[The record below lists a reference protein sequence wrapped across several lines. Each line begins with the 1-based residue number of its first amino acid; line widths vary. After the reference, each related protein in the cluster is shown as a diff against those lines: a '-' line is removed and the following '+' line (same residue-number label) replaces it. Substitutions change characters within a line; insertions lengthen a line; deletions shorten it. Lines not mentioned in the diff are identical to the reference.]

1 MSEPLPA
8 MTSRRLIR
16 VLIGAG
22 WRRERQ
28 AGSHVMLVREDGSG
42 LVVVPD
48 HAGDLRPN
56 TLRGIL
62 KQAGLSPAEFNRLRL
77 GR

>member
-1 MSEPLPA
+1 
-8 MTSRRLIR
+8 
-16 VLIGAG
+16 
-22 WRRERQ
+22 
-28 AGSHVMLVREDGSG
+28 MLVREDGSG

-48 HAGDLRPN
+48 HPGDLRPN

-62 KQAGLSPAEFNRLRL
+62 KQAGLTPAEFNRIRL

>member
-1 MSEPLPA
+1 
-8 MTSRRLIR
+8 
-16 VLIGAG
+16 
-22 WRRERQ
+22 
-28 AGSHVMLVREDGSG
+28 MLVREDGIG

-48 HAGDLRPN
+48 HPGDVRPN

-62 KQAGLSPAEFNRLRL
+62 KQAGLTPAEFNRIRL